1 MTTKNIVGL
10 IARIFV
16 GVVFVASAVTKYI
29 SIEAVDLFVYE
40 HQIFSWSIT
49 TFATRFLIVIEAF
62 IGFMLL
68 LGIFPKL
75 VKWSSIILLL
85 LFNVYVLLKPVLFN
99 VDSENCHCFGTILL
113 LNDNQTLIKNIIL
126 LLISYFMF
134 WDKGAVELKYK
145 LVRKKL
151 KTGEVIE
158 RNKRTLSG
166 FLYNKRRIISIILFI
181 LLLLVTNSIF
191 PADPIARKVFP
202 TTASIDKEKFDI
214 LIGLSPSDNLS
225 NKDTTLRPLYD
236 MAKDSIQ
243 NIGATN
249 GKKIL
254 CLYSTG
260 CKYCKRAAIRLDVVR
275 KRYDISDSSFAIVFW
290 GSATKIDSFFVKTN
304 TKVLPHTIVHPIPFL
319 AATKGKQPIIVLLNN
334 GKVEKLL
341 KYPNINEKEIAFFL
355 TTNK

>member
-1 MTTKNIVGL
+1 MTTKNIIGL
-10 IARIFV
+10 TTRIFV
-16 GVVFVASAVTKYI
+16 GLVFVVSAVTKYI

-40 HQIFSWSIT
+40 HQILSWDIT
-49 TFATRFLIVIEAF
+49 TFATRLLVVIEAF

-68 LGIFPKL
+68 LGIFPKQ
-75 VKWSSIILLL
+75 VKWSSIVL
-85 LFNVYVLLKPVLFN
+85 LFLFSVYVLLKPLLFS
-99 VDSENCHCFGTILL
+99 VDSENCHCFGTVLL

-151 KTGEVIE
+151 KSGEIIE
-158 RNKRTLSG
+158 RNKRTFSG
-166 FLYNKRRIISIILFI
+166 FLYSRRCIISIVLFI
-181 LLLLVTNSIF
+181 VLLLVTNSIF
-191 PADPIARKVFP
+191 PPEPVARKIFP
-202 TTASIDKEKFDI
+202 RTTNIDKEKFDI

-225 NKDTTLRPLYD
+225 NKDTILRPLYD

-243 NIGATN
+243 NMGVTN

-275 KRYDISDSSFAIVFW
+275 KRYDIADSSFAIVFW

-304 TKVLPHTIVHPIPFL
+304 TKVLPHTIVHPVPFL
-319 AATKGKQPIIVLLNN
+319 AATKGKQPIIVLLNK

-341 KYPNINEKEIAFFL
+341 KYPNISEKEITSFL
-355 TTNK
+355 STNK